1 MFKEGNA
8 SDEAVVEALQE
19 VILFYL
25 KKTRLGDGF
34 VKLLTILAAI

>member
-19 VILFYL
+19 VILFYSRHSS
-25 KKTRLGDGF
+25 TF
-34 VKLLTILAAI
+34 